1 MYAEKDNCVIATPK
15 SKADLALEAV
25 YERALK
31 LNDIVNNLSHRLSPI
46 STPQPEEKA
55 GTGSTISPC
64 KQQSYMLDQL
74 DMIANQLDKTHSTV
88 AIALNTLEI

>member
-1 MYAEKDNCVIATPK
+1 MYAEKDNCVIAAPK

-46 STPQPEEKA
+46 STPQQEETC
-55 GTGSTISPC
+55 GTSSISPS

-74 DMIANQLDKTHSTV
+74 EMIANQLDKTHSTI
-88 AIALNTLEI
+88 ATALNALEI